1 MAEGTAVVEAP
12 PEPPPLLPIE
22 GPETET
28 QDVVTTPPETE
39 AKPPSPWEGKTP
51 EEIDAELQKRS
62 KDIEA
67 RVRESER
74 RKNEEARKKEI
85 SEAQEQLESQQYA
98 TELSAAQQNLARGA
112 YDSFDR
118 LSVWLVEQ
126 TEKGEKIDRQALAG
140 WWAQLSNTLS
150 SSLVAVHT
158 DLASEGLLSQLT
170 RDGITIP
177 AKETMAITR
186 ARKVATRN
194 PAGYFQ
200 ALADGVRAGLKESL
214 REELRA
220 EIEAESAEKDKERQI
235 KAAEERRKV
244 EPSPTGGGETP
255 MGSRTARQILD
266 DPNSS
271 IEARK
276 KALFAETGYQM

>member
-1 MAEGTAVVEAP
+1 MSSAFTNKNTT
-12 PEPPPLLPIE
+12 LLQKIFCKLLSTHLF
-22 GPETET
+22 ETIIISRV
-28 QDVVTTPPETE
+28 DLVTTPPETE

-150 SSLVAVHT
+150 SSLVAVHP
-158 DLASEGLLSQLT
+158 DLASGGVLSH
-170 RDGITIP
+170 
-177 AKETMAITR
+177 
-186 ARKVATRN
+186 
-194 PAGYFQ
+194 
-200 ALADGVRAGLKESL
+200 
-214 REELRA
+214 
-220 EIEAESAEKDKERQI
+220 
-235 KAAEERRKV
+235 
-244 EPSPTGGGETP
+244 
-255 MGSRTARQILD
+255 
-266 DPNSS
+266 
-271 IEARK
+271 
-276 KALFAETGYQM
+276 